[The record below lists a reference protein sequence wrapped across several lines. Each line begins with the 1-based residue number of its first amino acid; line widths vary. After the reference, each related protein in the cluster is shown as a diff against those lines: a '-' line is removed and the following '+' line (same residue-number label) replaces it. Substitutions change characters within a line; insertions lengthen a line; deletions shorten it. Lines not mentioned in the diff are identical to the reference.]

1 MNGCR
6 RVVLKVNGHNAV
18 VTATEAA
25 PGRWTWII
33 RVDGEEPVACESPHP
48 SGQIAMNE
56 ALDVVRARARSG
68 ASVHCLPFE
77 PGSLKRYAL
86 VRH

>member
-1 MNGCR
+1 MNGR
-6 RVVLKVNGHNAV
+6 RSVILEVDGKNALVL
-18 VTATEAA
+18 ATEVA
-25 PGRWTWII
+25 PGRWTWVI
-33 RVDGEEPVACESPHP
+33 RVDGEEPVGCDSPHP

-68 ASVHCLPFE
+68 ASVQCLPFE
-77 PGSLKRYAL
+77 PGSLERFAL